1 MDQDLAG
8 ITSPALLGR
17 SLWRTGDTR
26 EAAGDQ
32 SPSEGVHGGWR
43 APRLVCEQ
51 QQQPGAG
58 IYFSFSPLC
67 CSDAT
72 GGKFRSSHHPRQR
85 Y

>member
-8 ITSPALLGR
+8 ITSPALRGS
-17 SLWRTGDTR
+17 SLWCTGTIEELLGSR
-26 EAAGDQ
+26 
-32 SPSEGVHGGWR
+32 PPWEGVLGGWR
-43 APRLVCEQ
+43 APLLIWE

-58 IYFSFSPLC
+58 IYFSFPPLC
-67 CSDAT
+67 CSNAT